1 MSFTAWA
8 TFSDTSISLNYNTS
22 VLIKLLRV
30 THKTTLLKKL
40 DEQLSSDHVIIY
52 TSA

>member
-8 TFSDTSISLNYNTS
+8 TFSDTSISLNQNTS

-30 THKTTLLKKL
+30 TQKTTLLKKL

-52 TSA
+52 TSV